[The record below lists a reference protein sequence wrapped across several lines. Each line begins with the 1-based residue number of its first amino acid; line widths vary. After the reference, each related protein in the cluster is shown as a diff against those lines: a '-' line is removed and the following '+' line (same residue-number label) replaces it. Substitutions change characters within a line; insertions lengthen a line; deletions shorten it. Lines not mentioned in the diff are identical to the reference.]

1 MALRDMA
8 EQKWGMVSNANP
20 AISGPGTTSQLWWR
34 WGGQCGQPLVCCLLT
49 PTPDVKEA
57 QKVVG
62 QVLFICLSLLVQT
75 ERVAAVMF
83 QVIWA
88 FSSIT
93 PYEQQKITK
102 IQIEVTKIHI
112 TK

>member
-1 MALRDMA
+1 MA
-8 EQKWGMVSNANP
+8 EKKWGTVSDANP
-20 AISGPGTTSQLWWR
+20 AGAGPGTTSQLWWR
-34 WGGQCGQPLVCCLLT
+34 WGGQRGQLLVCCLLT
-49 PTPDVKEA
+49 PTPEVKEA
-57 QKVVG
+57 RKVAG
-62 QVLFICLSLLVQT
+62 QILFICLSLLVQT
-75 ERVAAVMF
+75 ERVASVRF

-93 PYEQQKITK
+93 PFEQQKITK